1 MESISHI
8 QPNVEED
15 LNLHELARVAFSH
28 RKMIA
33 WVTGIFAV
41 LALLYAFLWPKTYEA
56 ETTVKV
62 PDSSQTAQG
71 MLRQLVPMSGSG
83 DPIETY
89 VEICSSATVADEV
102 SQHLGLAA
110 KPGFAN
116 MTEQQI
122 IGALLKGTVKIA
134 NVKTS
139 NIISIT
145 AQSHDPK
152 LASDLANAWA
162 QAFIDVNLNLSHESA
177 QSKREFLEQQA
188 KEMKARLNNP
198 DLQLNDES
206 KADEVLYAQLLQD
219 LQQAQIEEKVN
230 DAGIVVVDPAV
241 VPERAVS
248 PKKSRSLLL
257 ALILG
262 LLAGLQAAFL
272 LEKLRDRIMSEEQLK
287 RVTRLPNYGLIP
299 DYREDYPE
307 SMEPPAEGERFSPK
321 VLIQNPVFQHAYY
334 RESFKILRTNLILSQ
349 ADKPLKVL
357 AVLSPG
363 AEEGKTLVNAN
374 LAISLAQ
381 NGKKVLLVDADFR
394 KSSVRKMFGTPNGKE
409 SGLPLALAGQQDWR
423 SMIQPS
429 GVEGLELLAN
439 MVTPPNP
446 AELLGSEFLKRLIG
460 EFKAA
465 YDYVIFDGA
474 PILPVTDSVVL
485 STQLDG
491 VVLMA
496 RWDKSHSGD
505 VTKSLEHLKAV
516 GTNVVGTLLNCV
528 NTKAAY
534 YGLRYGYNGY
544 AYGNYR
550 YAEKEEG
557 SKAVKK

>member
-1 MESISHI
+1 MEPTRSALSVN
-8 QPNVEED
+8 PDED
-15 LNLHELARVAFSH
+15 LNLREILRVVFSH
-28 RKMIA
+28 RKLIT
-33 WVTGIFAV
+33 WVTGSFLV
-41 LALLYAFLWPKTYEA
+41 LALLYAFFWPKTYEA
-56 ETTVKV
+56 VTTVKV
-62 PDSSQTAQG
+62 PDISQTPQG

-89 VEICSSATVADEV
+89 VEICQSETVADEV
-102 SQHLGLAA
+102 VQKLHLASRPA
-110 KPGFAN
+110 FAQK
-116 MTEQQI
+116 TVQDI
-122 IGALLKGTVKIA
+122 VKALLKGVVKVD

-145 AQSHDPK
+145 TQSRDPQ
-152 LASDLANAWA
+152 LAASLANAWA
-162 QAFIDVNLNLSHESA
+162 QAFIDVNLNLSHQSA
-177 QSKREFLEQQA
+177 ESKRQFLEQQA
-188 KEMKARLNNP
+188 EEMKARLNNP

-206 KADEVLYAQLLQD
+206 KADEVIYAQLLQD

-241 VPERAVS
+241 VPERPIRPRKAMSV
-248 PKKSRSLLL
+248 LL

-262 LLAGLQAAFL
+262 LLAGLQWAFL
-272 LEKLRDRIMSEEQLK
+272 LEKLRDRILSEDQLK
-287 RVTRLPNYGLIP
+287 RATRLPNYGLIP

-307 SMEPPAEGERFSPK
+307 NMNPPAVGERFSPK
-321 VLIQNPVFQHAYY
+321 ALIQNPVFQHAYY
-334 RESFKILRTNLILSQ
+334 RESFKILRTNLTLSQ

-363 AEEGKTLVNAN
+363 AEEGKTLANAN
-374 LAISLAQ
+374 LAVSLAQ

-394 KSSVRKMFGTPNGKE
+394 KSSVRKMFGVSNAKE

-423 SMIQPS
+423 GMLQPS
-429 GVEGLELLAN
+429 GVEGLDLLAN
-439 MVTPPNP
+439 GVRPPNP
-446 AELLGSEFLKRLIG
+446 AELLGSESLKRLIG

-496 RWDKSHSGD
+496 RWDKTHSGD
-505 VTKSLEHLKAV
+505 VAKALEHLKAV
-516 GTNVVGTLLNCV
+516 GTNVIGTLLNCV

-544 AYGNYR
+544 AYGHYR
-550 YAEKEEG
+550 YAEKEET
-557 SKAVKK
+557 KKR